1 MVDCGK
7 SYVCCLPWDILVNA
21 VEAGLRLVFAVTGQ
35 VERED
40 SESIRGFGSRRRDLY
55 VLSRKMKKKEL
66 YEIIRSIV

>member
-1 MVDCGK
+1 M
-7 SYVCCLPWDILVNA
+7 NA